1 MKNEQ
6 FVCCPH
12 CTYDAN
18 SSEASHCQI
27 CGTSLDSTSI
37 AIAKCDRQ
45 PQQLSELNSRLEIS
59 SSRSQNFF
67 SGWLLLPSALFFLAI
82 AGGIFIYA
90 DKLSFPLLSRQEQIN
105 NSRIKLYRSVRDVEN
120 TPKGLFSY
128 GHSFATAPLHTPAKK
143 QIISLAH
150 PEFDLQYAEPPLYAK
165 PGSSTS
171 VKMLLDGSIAFAEL
185 SRPLEDEEYA
195 QATKRGWQLQQ
206 IPFAID
212 GLTFFVNPQLPV
224 DRLSVEQIRAM
235 LLGKI
240 VNWKQ
245 VGGPNLPVVPF
256 VLNPK
261 TAPGALSLLLN
272 KSEMNDLGANVK
284 FIRDHTSGIRQVAS
298 TPGAISYASAA
309 IVVNQNSIRT
319 LLLARPNSQNYVSPF
334 ADGWIN
340 ATAFRDRTYP
350 LVRRFFIAI
359 RRDGSL
365 DEQAGLAYANMLLS
379 DEGQKK
385 LVEKAGFVP
394 IR

>member
-1 MKNEQ
+1 LPSGVELIAQ
-6 FVCCPH
+6 
-12 CTYDAN
+12 
-18 SSEASHCQI
+18 
-27 CGTSLDSTSI
+27 I
-37 AIAKCDRQ
+37 AIAKFNPP

-67 SGWLLLPSALFFLAI
+67 SWLLLIPIALFFLTI
-82 AGGIFIYA
+82 AGRIFVYA
-90 DKLSFPLLSRQEQIN
+90 DKFSFPLLSRQEQIN

-120 TPKGLFSY
+120 VPKGLFGY
-128 GHSFATAPLHTPAKK
+128 GHSFATAPLHTPAKQ

-171 VKMLLDGSIAFAEL
+171 VKMLLDGSSAFAEL
-185 SRPLEDEEYA
+185 SRPLEDEEYT

-212 GLTFFVNPQLPV
+212 GLTFFVNPKLPV
-224 DRLSVEQIRAM
+224 DRKSIEQIRAM

-245 VGGPNLPVVPF
+245 VGGPNLPIVPF

-272 KSEMNDLGANVK
+272 KSEMNNLCANVK

-309 IVVNQNSIRT
+309 IVVKQNSIRT
-319 LLLARPNSQNYVSPF
+319 LLLAKPGSQNYVSPF

-340 ATAFRDRTYP
+340 AKAFRDRTYP
-350 LVRRFFIAI
+350 LIRRFFIAI

-385 LVEKAGFVP
+385 LVEEAGFVP